1 MFKKEGNFNMAM
13 LTRYRKSGGFL
24 QLLQLIETCNEAKKE
39 KLLENVRNENARWA
53 QEIVNKML
61 SMERI
66 LSWDANVLSDIS
78 TQLQDLTLAV
88 AFHGFSEEQINKFT
102 ELFSHT
108 QKRKI
113 EDLQA
118 EKNPTPGEIAT
129 AHMKIIEEVR
139 SMITNGEIYIK
150 NIDPDL
156 MIEDDIEEKLEKM
169 PSMSNSSEFAV
180 AEMVMPEPKT
190 ENLKD
195 GEAKENLVKA
205 VQQIRKLKD
214 ELMDFSYDEFIDRI
228 IEEAKHIL
236 SLKHKLVGR
245 ERFEEF
251 ERFVVLSVTDD
262 YWKNH
267 LYEMDAL
274 RENSQMEAMGKQQ
287 DPLVIY
293 KSSAFT
299 MFTKLLDSMDEQILR
314 LIWHVEIESSNSQY
328 EAQDVSQLE
337 TVHEKVSG
345 YSSND
350 SDIQKAGR
358 RSRVQ
363 TIVREE
369 PKVGRN
375 DACPCGSGKKYK
387 QCHGK

>member
-1 MFKKEGNFNMAM
+1 MAM

-24 QLLQLIETCNEAKKE
+24 QLLQLIETCNEAKQE

-61 SMERI
+61 SIERI

-88 AFHGFSEEQINKFT
+88 AFHGFSKEQISKFT

-214 ELMDFSYDEFIDRI
+214 ELMKSQRDNMRLKQENQQLKQKISK
-228 IEEAKHIL
+228 AKTFL
-236 SLKHKLVGR
+236 
-245 ERFEEF
+245 
-251 ERFVVLSVTDD
+251 
-262 YWKNH
+262 
-267 LYEMDAL
+267 A
-274 RENSQMEAMGKQQ
+274 A
-287 DPLVIY
+287 
-293 KSSAFT
+293 
-299 MFTKLLDSMDEQILR
+299 
-314 LIWHVEIESSNSQY
+314 
-328 EAQDVSQLE
+328 
-337 TVHEKVSG
+337 
-345 YSSND
+345 
-350 SDIQKAGR
+350 
-358 RSRVQ
+358 
-363 TIVREE
+363 
-369 PKVGRN
+369 
-375 DACPCGSGKKYK
+375 
-387 QCHGK
+387 